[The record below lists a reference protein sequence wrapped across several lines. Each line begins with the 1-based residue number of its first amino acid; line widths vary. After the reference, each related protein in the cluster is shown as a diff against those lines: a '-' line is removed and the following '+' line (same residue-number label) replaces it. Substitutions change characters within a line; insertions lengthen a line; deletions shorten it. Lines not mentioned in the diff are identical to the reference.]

1 VPLFQFQIILPSLRY
16 PATLEEEGLRFEV
29 LLLYDE
35 GDEKIEV
42 TFIEVLKN
50 HKNDSDLMALYGAC

>member
-1 VPLFQFQIILPSLRY
+1 
-16 PATLEEEGLRFEV
+16 LEEEGLRFEV